1 MQRDVETAAILQ
13 FRGWQHGGACCP
25 AGDGE
30 GVAKIVDEFLAKHL
44 FGGFAVYI
52 TRDSKHVATV
62 LGVSHD
68 DAHAIIA
75 GNETAVRLDI
85 AWYVDRLAI
94 AVCQI

>member
-1 MQRDVETAAILQ
+1 M
-13 FRGWQHGGACCP
+13 
-25 AGDGE
+25 
-30 GVAKIVDEFLAKHL
+30 DEFLAKHL

-94 AVCQI
+94 AVLSDLIDNHRTTHLSVFRGSACERPGRGFCSR